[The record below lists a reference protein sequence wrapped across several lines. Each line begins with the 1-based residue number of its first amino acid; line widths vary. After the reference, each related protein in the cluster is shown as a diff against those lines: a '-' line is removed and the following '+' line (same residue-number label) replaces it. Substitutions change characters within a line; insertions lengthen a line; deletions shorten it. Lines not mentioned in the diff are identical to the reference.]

1 MEAFVDLFKVWV
13 GDVSVDLS
21 GADIGVAEHGL
32 DRANVGAVH
41 EKISSEAMTES
52 VRGNVFGDASSTG
65 VFFDDTFD
73 GASGEAAE
81 IARGINFA
89 LMAAVIKKEWGE
101 GIFALVE
108 VSRNPVSG
116 GRGNKN
122 RAILAAFT
130 TDDKFAAVKIDRI
143 TIELNEFGNTKPT
156 GEE

>member
-1 MEAFVDLFKVWV
+1 MEAFVDFFKMWV

-21 GADIGVAEHGL
+21 GADIGVAKHGL

-41 EKISSEAMTES
+41 EEIGSEAMTES
-52 VRGNVFGDASSTG
+52 VRGNVFSDASSTG

-73 GASGEAAE
+73 RTGGEAAE

-89 LMAAVIKKEWGE
+89 LMAAIIEKKWGE
-101 GIFALVE
+101 SVFSFVE
-108 VSRNPVSG
+108 VSRDPVSG
-116 GRGNKN
+116 GRGDKN

-143 TIELNEFGNTKPT
+143 TIEFNEFGNTKPA
-156 GEE
+156 GEK